1 MDEVL
6 GYVFSWI
13 LNISIPPIR
22 KVLGNWGCFL
32 MSVLVAGSLV
42 WFLLAYVLRG
52 QSDDWKAWLVVGPL
66 ATVALIVMITS
77 TYGLMKGSR
86 LKGDELPVITHP
98 EGQAPGDLS
107 VMPDPH
113 PQDIEALL
121 QGLQD
126 RHGTLSLQ
134 AEQALDRAYAH
145 QERGEF
151 EDALRE
157 CEAAIRFDPGY
168 AEAHNLQG
176 IILEELGRTQEAMA
190 AYRRAVRLDPTFN
203 DARENLSE
211 VEAESRG
218 GTH

>member
-1 MDEVL
+1 MDELL

-13 LNISIPPIR
+13 LDIVIPPIR
-22 KVLGNWGCFL
+22 KVWGNWGCFL
-32 MSVLVAGSLV
+32 ASVLVAGSLV
-42 WFLLAYVLRG
+42 WFLPAYVLRG
-52 QSDDWKAWLVVGPL
+52 HSDDWKAWLVVGPL
-66 ATVALIVMITS
+66 ATVVLVVMIAS

-86 LKGDELPVITHP
+86 LKGDEQAVITHLEKPAP
-98 EGQAPGDLS
+98 EDLS
-107 VMPDPH
+107 VTPESH
-113 PQDIEALL
+113 PEDVEGLL

-126 RHGTLSLQ
+126 RHGTISFK
-134 AEQALDRAYAH
+134 AEQALDQAYAH

-151 EDALRE
+151 EAALRE

-176 IILEELGRTQEAMA
+176 IILEELGRTREAMA

-211 VEAESRG
+211 LVAELRR
-218 GTH
+218 